1 MRRFLIALC
10 FLLAFAFAT
19 AVEFEDLE
27 TEEVEEEDAFEN
39 VFDDLEDEDEDE
51 VDEDEEVSAKK
62 TSGKKTSG
70 KKTSTKGKKTST
82 KKTSGKKTSTKK
94 TSGKKTSKKS
104 SSKKSTKL
112 GAPTKLAVDSQ
123 ARHTIRITWTAPKTT
138 GIDGTKLGYAFV
150 IWDVGFHGGAE
161 KTVIHKNVTSW
172 AIKDLER
179 GHQYF
184 MRLRAVHPG
193 FTRSEWA
200 NLGPITMNG
209 TNPMLHPLRSGQPHF
224 PRWNI

>member
-19 AVEFEDLE
+19 AVDLEDLQ

-39 VFDDLEDEDEDE
+39 IFDDLEDEDEDE
-51 VDEDEEVSAKK
+51 VDEDEEVAARK
-62 TSGKKTSG
+62 TS
-70 KKTSTKGKKTST
+70 GKKTST

-94 TSGKKTSKKS
+94 TSGKKTSKTSKKS
-104 SSKKSTKL
+104 SKTSKKSTKL

-161 KTVIHKNVTSW
+161 KTVIRKNVTSW